1 MSAPRIVHEQPQRLM
16 PKARGLGLEEV
27 ETVENLN
34 DKSKDDMALLQNAA
48 TAKPAAMNETSD
60 KPKVNPISWGRPSFL
75 IRTVSGAPVMVRRF

>member
-1 MSAPRIVHEQPQRLM
+1 M
-16 PKARGLGLEEV
+16 PKARGLELEEV

-60 KPKVNPISWGRPSFL
+60 KP
-75 IRTVSGAPVMVRRF
+75 